1 MLPCRHVQGAT
12 YCCSVSTNKFLGAQ
26 SLFED
31 EDPVLGALMTQSRAC
46 GSLGSP
52 MYERLFRD
60 LAADYADN
68 GRTYAV
74 LAGRSARPVHDAI
87 ALRLAGAVHR
97 VVLSGG
103 DARLARHYPS
113 VGGSPGGDF
122 TADFIAYMRD
132 HTEEID
138 LALTQQVQ
146 TNEVGRSIVHL
157 VLSHWLPTLGVQ
169 GFDLLEVGASAGLNL
184 NFDRYYACSHQLRMG
199 DASSPVRFMGDWF
212 THTPA
217 LARTGATVHRKRGV
231 DVSPLDVTRR
241 DDELRLLSFFWP
253 DQRERLE
260 RTRAAI
266 EIAKKHPPIVDNES
280 ADTWL
285 RRQLAR
291 PFERAVVV
299 FHSIVWQYLGTTV
312 QNGVREA
319 LVSAAS
325 SATPETPLV
334 WARMEPDGPV
344 ADVQV
349 DIWDGSSATPQHL
362 RLAEVGYHGR
372 ELNWLG

>member
-1 MLPCRHVQGAT
+1 MLPCRHSLRAT
-12 YCCSVSTNKFLGAQ
+12 YSFGVAINKFLGAQ

-31 EDPVLGALMTQSRAC
+31 DDPVLNALIAQQRAC
-46 GSLGSP
+46 ASLGSP

-68 GRTYAV
+68 GRTFAT

-103 DARLARHYPS
+103 DDRLARHYPS
-113 VGGSPGGDF
+113 VGGSPGPDF

-146 TNEVGRSIVHL
+146 TNEVGRSVVHL
-157 VLSHWLPTLGVQ
+157 VLSHWLPTRNVHA
-169 GFDLLEVGASAGLNL
+169 FDLLEIGASAGLNL
-184 NFDRYYACSHQLRMG
+184 NFDHYYGCSQQLRMG
-199 DASSPVRFMGDWF
+199 TSGSPVRFMGDWF

-217 LARTGATVHRKRGV
+217 LPRQGASVHRKRGV
-231 DVSPLDVTRR
+231 DVSPLDVTKE
-241 DDELRLLSFFWP
+241 DDELRLLSFLWP
-253 DQRERLE
+253 DQKERIA

-266 EIAKKHPPIVDNES
+266 EIAKNHPPIVDNES
-280 ADTWL
+280 ADVWL
-285 RRQLAR
+285 RRQLSR
-291 PFERAVVV
+291 PFDRAVVV
-299 FHSIVWQYLGTTV
+299 FHSIVWQYLGTRV
-312 QNGVREA
+312 QNGVRDA
-319 LVSAAS
+319 LATAGA
-325 SATPETPLV
+325 SATPDAPLV

-349 DIWDGSSATPQHL
+349 DIWDGSSETPAHH

-372 ELNWLG
+372 DLNWLG